1 MCKDENIFVFL
12 ILVLCGETIYA
23 RTEKYVFTILYS
35 IAVSDTLHI
44 PISDLKS
51 YITNTIPFSKVILS
65 DTDSKEKPVG
75 NVIVIVDRDDTAI
88 GQLCR
93 QYGVGGP
100 PAEWNGFVLQVLAV
114 RMMYLVISI
123 FLRGLI
129 VGKDNMRFMI
139 LQNVFLM

>member
-1 MCKDENIFVFL
+1 MKNIFVFL
-12 ILVLCGETIYA
+12 ILVLWGETIYA
-23 RTEKYVFTILYS
+23 RTEKYVFTVLYNT
-35 IAVSDTLHI
+35 AVSDTLNI

-93 QYGVGGP
+93 QYGVGAP
-100 PAEWNGFVLQVLAV
+100 PTEWNSFCITSFVRKDDASCNI
-114 RMMYLVISI
+114 Y
-123 FLRGLI
+123 FWRGLI
-129 VGKDNMRFMI
+129 VGEGNMRFMI
-139 LQNVFLM
+139 LQNVFLV